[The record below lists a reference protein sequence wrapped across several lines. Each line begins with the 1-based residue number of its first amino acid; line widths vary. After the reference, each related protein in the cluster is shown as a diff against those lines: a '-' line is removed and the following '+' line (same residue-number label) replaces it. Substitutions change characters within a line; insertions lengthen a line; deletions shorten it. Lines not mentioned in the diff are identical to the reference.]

1 MMQWYGKLAASASP
15 RHAQRRT
22 TRSRM
27 SQMVSASPAAAT
39 FTAVHHALGVDGGES
54 VMHQHLHAGIVESF
68 QPASDVKPI
77 KMPTLTT
84 RWPEDDLRQL
94 LCQEHF
100 RDADGWSGNRPTEGS
115 CNYEGMSAWA
125 TFRPSAAMLVSC

>member
-1 MMQWYGKLAASASP
+1 MRFPTIVLTVLVVLGGC
-15 RHAQRRT
+15 
-22 TRSRM
+22 TRAKRE
-27 SQMVSASPAAAT
+27 APAAGLA
-39 FTAVHHALGVDGGES
+39 FSVRSGLERSVTAVH
-54 VMHQHLHAGIVESF
+54 
-68 QPASDVKPI
+68 PASDVKPI

-115 CNYEGMSAWA
+115 CSHEGTSAWA
-125 TFRPSAAMLVSC
+125 TFRPSAAILVSC